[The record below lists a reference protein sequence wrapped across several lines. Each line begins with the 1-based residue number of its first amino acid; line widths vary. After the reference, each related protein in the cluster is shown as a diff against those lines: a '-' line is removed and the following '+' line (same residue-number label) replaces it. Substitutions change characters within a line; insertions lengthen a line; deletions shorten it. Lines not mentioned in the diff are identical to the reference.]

1 MPENLSRRTI
11 FKVLAGVG
19 ASTVVAGGLSA
30 CGTTNTSSTSSSS
43 ATASE
48 TASSNSNDIGAN
60 QTSIFDGQAHE
71 VNMSVNDENLKTLL
85 EAFQNDNEKTWVD
98 ADVTIDGTKI
108 EKVGIRLKGNSTVRT
123 LTSATLEATDSSSSS
138 ATASATASAGASA
151 SSDSTTDSS
160 SNATTDTNQPAGGGG
175 GGNSASSVDADKPQT
190 WPFLI
195 AFDKNIEN
203 QVFQGYSRMSLRPGI
218 PVINEAVALGMT
230 EKTGQ
235 KTQKYTYVKYTLNGY
250 EQTTRLMIVVPDE
263 HYAAELG
270 DGILYKADSESSFS
284 YQGDDSATYEDQFK
298 QVNGDD
304 NESPI
309 IELLKW
315 FDEASDEEFA
325 ADLEKHIDVDSFAQY
340 VATQNLLVNSDDMA
354 GPGKNY
360 YLWYDNATKIFTII
374 SWDLNLTMSGDTSA
388 GPDDTISMGGGGGG
402 GMPAGGQG
410 MTGQDA
416 GGQGGAP
423 ADGQAMGGQNAGGG
437 APPSTNENGDAASST
452 NNAGGQG
459 GGMSSGNALKEKYL
473 ATNSFQDSY
482 HKAYWNLY
490 DQIYGNNAAAD
501 YLKNLATVVPV
512 TKGLTQETLDS
523 SVDTLTTWISERTSA
538 LKSQRSS

>member
-30 CGTTNTSSTSSSS
+30 CGSTNTSSTSSSS
-43 ATASE
+43 AAASE
-48 TASSNSNDIGAN
+48 STSSNSNDIGAN

-71 VNMSVNDENLKTLL
+71 VSMTVSDENLKTLL
-85 EAFQNDNEKTWVD
+85 EAFQNDTEKTWVD
-98 ADVTIDGTKI
+98 ADATIDGTKI
-108 EKVGIRLKGNSTVRT
+108 EKVGIRLKGNSTVKT
-123 LTSATLEATDSSSSS
+123 LSSATLEATDSASTS
-138 ATASATASAGASA
+138 ATASATASDSASA

-160 SNATTDTNQPAGGGG
+160 NNAATDNKQPAGGGGGGG
-175 GGNSASSVDADKPQT
+175 GGNSASSIDADKPQT

-195 AFDKNIEN
+195 AFDKNTEN

-218 PVINEAVALGMT
+218 PVLNEAVALGMT

-250 EQTTRLMIVVPDE
+250 DQTTRLMVVVPDE
-263 HYAAELG
+263 YYAAELG
-270 DGILYKADSESSFS
+270 DGILYKSDSESSFS

-315 FDEASDEEFA
+315 FDNASDEEFA
-325 ADLEKHIDVDSFAQY
+325 ADLAKHIDVDSFAQY

-360 YLWYDNATKIFTII
+360 YLWYDNKTKLFTVIA
-374 SWDLNLTMSGDTSA
+374 WDLDLSMSGNASA
-388 GPDDTISMGGGGGG
+388 GPDDTISMGGGGG

-410 MTGQDA
+410 MTGQGA
-416 GGQGGAP
+416 GGQGG
-423 ADGQAMGGQNAGGG
+423 
-437 APPSTNENGDAASST
+437 
-452 NNAGGQG
+452 G

-473 ATNSFQDSY
+473 STDSFQDSY
-482 HKAYWNLY
+482 HRAYWDLY

-512 TKGLTQETLDS
+512 TKCLTQETLDS
-523 SVDTLTTWISERTSA
+523 SVKTLTTWISERTSA

>member
-11 FKVLAGVG
+11 FKILAGVG

-30 CGTTNTSSTSSSS
+30 CSSTNTSSTSSSS
-43 ATASE
+43 AAVFEST
-48 TASSNSNDIGAN
+48 SSNSNDIGAN

-71 VNMSVNDENLKTLL
+71 VSMTVSDENLKTLL

-108 EKVGIRLKGNSTVRT
+108 EKVGIRLKGNSTVKT
-123 LTSATLEATDSSSSS
+123 LSSATLEATDSVSAS
-138 ATASATASAGASA
+138 ATASATAS
-151 SSDSTTDSS
+151 SDNTTDSN
-160 SNATTDTNQPAGGGG
+160 SNATTDNKQPAAGGG
-175 GGNSASSVDADKPQT
+175 GGNSASSIDADKPQT

-195 AFDKNIEN
+195 AFDKNTEN
-203 QVFQGYSRMSLRPGI
+203 QVFQRYSRMSLRPGI
-218 PVINEAVALGMT
+218 PVLNEAVALGMT

-250 EQTTRLMIVVPDE
+250 DQTTRLMIVVPDE
-263 HYAAELG
+263 YYAAELG
-270 DGILYKADSESSFS
+270 DGILYKSDSESSFS

-315 FDEASDEEFA
+315 FDNASDEELA
-325 ADLEKHIDVDSFAQY
+325 ADLAKHIDVDSFAQY

-360 YLWYDNATKIFTII
+360 YLWYDNKTKLFTVI
-374 SWDLNLTMSGDTSA
+374 SWDLDLSMTGNTSA

-423 ADGQAMGGQNAGGG
+423 ADDQAIGGQNAGGD
-437 APPSTNENGDAASST
+437 APPSTNENGDAASSSDRT
-452 NNAGGQG
+452 GAQGGG

-473 ATNSFQDSY
+473 STDSFQDSY
-482 HKAYWNLY
+482 HKAYWDLY